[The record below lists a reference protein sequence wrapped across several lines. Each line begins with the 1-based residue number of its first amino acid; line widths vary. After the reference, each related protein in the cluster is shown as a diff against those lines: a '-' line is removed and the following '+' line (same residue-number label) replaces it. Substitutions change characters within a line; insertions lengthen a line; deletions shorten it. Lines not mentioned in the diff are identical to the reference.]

1 MKYVCV
7 KVTQMC
13 LTLCDPKGYNPP
25 GSSVN
30 GILQAGILKWDLPY
44 PGIKPRSPA
53 LQAESLSFEPPG
65 EALYYLNLNFLK
77 VKFSNHFFFL
87 IFIQCLVSLS
97 QKWDFQWL
105 LSGFNSALG
114 LNQEAY
120 VNTIKKTSFGQ
131 DTNDQNFINWLF
143 PNFTC
148 IKKLK
153 VHYESFPKH
162 FS

>member
-77 VKFSNHFFFL
+77 VKFSNHFFFSY
-87 IFIQCLVSLS
+87 IHPM
-97 QKWDFQWL
+97 
-105 LSGFNSALG
+105 LG
-114 LNQEAY
+114 KSI
-120 VNTIKKTSFGQ
+120 TKMR
-131 DTNDQNFINWLF
+131 
-143 PNFTC
+143 
-148 IKKLK
+148 
-153 VHYESFPKH
+153 
-162 FS
+162 FSMVT